1 MAVTKIA
8 DIYEPVPF
16 EQAIQEAAVE
26 KNAFIQSGVMVNDAR
41 IAGMANVGGSTGD
54 IPFYNAVTADEPDY
68 VTDNDATSSTP
79 AKIGS
84 GKQKYHTANMHKSWS
99 TMDLARELALAD
111 PVEAITVGIGG
122 YWATHYEKR
131 IIQSSMG
138 VLANNVAA
146 DSSDML
152 FTVATDAAGAIT
164 DAERISGDVVIE
176 GGATMGDAASMLSLI
191 AVHSVVFKKM
201 QKDNLITTIPNA
213 ENNSFFNLYLN
224 KYTIIVDDS
233 LPAVAGSNRITYT
246 SILYAAGAMA
256 YGEGSP
262 TQASELE
269 REASA
274 GNGGGQD
281 ILHSRK
287 TAIILPYG
295 TSFLAVSVAGQ
306 SPTLAELA
314 TAGNW
319 DRVYNRKN
327 VNMAFIQTNG

>member
-1 MAVTKIA
+1 
-8 DIYEPVPF
+8 
-16 EQAIQEAAVE
+16 
-26 KNAFIQSGVMVNDAR
+26 
-41 IAGMANVGGSTGD
+41 
-54 IPFYNAVTADEPDY
+54 
-68 VTDNDATSSTP
+68 
-79 AKIGS
+79 
-84 GKQKYHTANMHKSWS
+84 MHKSWS

-111 PVEAITVGIGG
+111 PVAAITAGIGG

-131 IIQSSMG
+131 IIQSAMG
-138 VLANNVAA
+138 VLADNVAS

-152 FTVATDAAGAIT
+152 FSVATDTAGAVT
-164 DAERISGDVVIE
+164 DGERIGSDAVVE
-176 GGATMGDAASMLSLI
+176 GAATMGDAASQLSLI

-213 ENNSFFNLYLN
+213 QNNSFFNLYLN

-233 LPAVAGSNRITYT
+233 LPAVAGTNRITYT
-246 SILYAAGAMA
+246 SILFAAGAVA
-256 YGEGSP
+256 YGEGAP
-262 TQASELE
+262 TMASELE
-269 REASA
+269 RKASA

-295 TSFLAVSVAGQ
+295 TSFLAASVAGQ
-306 SPTLAELA
+306 SPTLAELG

-327 VNMAFIQTNG
+327 VNIAFIQTNG